1 MYDPAIAEQLRALGH
16 DVVAVKERPELQ
28 KKDDA
33 ALLQEASKERRAILT
48 EDAAHFVPILQA
60 MPAAGETTTG
70 LLLSSPRSMPRSKR
84 TIGLFV
90 RTLDAY
96 LRLHSED
103 DELAAGIDWLVPKG

>member
-1 MYDPAIAEQLRALGH
+1 MYHPAIAVQLRALGH
-16 DVVAVKERPELQ
+16 DVVAVKELPELQ
-28 KKDDA
+28 NKDDG
-33 ALLQEASKERRAILT
+33 ALLQEAGKERRAILT